1 MKNKKYFFSI
11 RSVTWYQRR
20 GRLSHDF
27 WVLNSWDWPYWWL
40 GEMFSKATAKRKEM
54 IVCGWFTSRRM
65 KQRGRWWRNIRAGET
80 GWTSVFTGMVM
91 REKET
96 RAVMV
101 SEEHCLWQSILNA
114 STVQSICKEAAKVA
128 AAKGSGKK
136 WKWLQ
141 HIQWA
146 FVNQQTAG
154 VLPSTATCKRAE
166 EAGSSKQRL
175 SG

>member
-1 MKNKKYFFSI
+1 
-11 RSVTWYQRR
+11 
-20 GRLSHDF
+20 
-27 WVLNSWDWPYWWL
+27 
-40 GEMFSKATAKRKEM
+40 M
-54 IVCGWFTSRRM
+54 IVCGWFTSMRM
-65 KQRGRWWRNIRAGET
+65 KQRCRWWRNIRAGET

-128 AAKGSGKK
+128 TAKGFGKK

-141 HIQWA
+141 HIQSA
-146 FVNQQTAG
+146 FVNQQTAE
-154 VLPSTATCKRAE
+154 VVPSTATCKRAK
-166 EAGSSKQRL
+166 EAGSRQTKVKWIKCDGLLTRPASRWEAKAVKTEGWKAQFFVMTTENA
-175 SG
+175 

>member
-1 MKNKKYFFSI
+1 
-11 RSVTWYQRR
+11 
-20 GRLSHDF
+20 
-27 WVLNSWDWPYWWL
+27 
-40 GEMFSKATAKRKEM
+40 M
-54 IVCGWFTSRRM
+54 IVWGWFTSRRM
-65 KQRGRWWRNIRAGET
+65 KQRGRWWRNIRAEEN

-128 AAKGSGKK
+128 TEKGSGKK

-141 HIQWA
+141 HIQCV

-154 VLPSTATCKRAE
+154 VVPSTATCKRAKGKE
-166 EAGSSKQRL
+166 QAKVKWLKGDWLLTRPASRWEAKAVKTEGWKAQFFVMTTENA
-175 SG
+175 